1 IGNLLYINNTPQK
14 MLTEVGYMDLTDNTY
29 YYYLKDHQGN
39 NRVVINSSGTVQEV
53 NHYYPFGSTFAASN
67 VQPYKYNGKELD
79 TANGLN
85 WYDYGARNYDAA
97 LGRWHVVDPLSEK
110 YYSWSSYTYCRNNPI
125 NRIDIEG
132 KDDYMINNKGWIS
145 IKAQNRPQ
153 NHHSTFG
160 KTANIQDAAK
170 LFLFAADNSDV
181 EWKLDVYK
189 DQEEVTAI
197 VITDHNEMS
206 VENGQ
211 WAKKVTKTNGDKYID
226 IHSHPNKNGKQ
237 EAYQLTG
244 CSDNDGTDLW
254 NEKAWYIGFSS
265 KKNEYTRLEINGN
278 DRCSLLPYHY
288 PQLLSYLF
296 DEYNE
301 FHIPRFILDG
311 FEIVVD
317 DKYEPEKNMNDY
329 INNLTGTFY
338 FSNPND
344 SFFNSTDSYFATIS
358 GMDTLRYHV
367 KDTINR
373 HLFIDSVSCTSFFK
387 RLSDERKSLDEILR
401 DSTYL
406 FHNENGK
413 WGKIQIPYYK
423 LNY

>member
-1 IGNLLYINNTPQK
+1 MIYENGTQKLL
-14 MLTEVGYMDLTDNTY
+14 LTEEGYVNLANSNTY

-39 NRVVINSSGTVQEV
+39 NRVVVSSSGTVMET
-53 NHYYPFGSTFAASN
+53 NHYYPFGGTFATSSSS

-79 TANGLN
+79 TKAGLN
-85 WYDYGARNYDAA
+85 WYDYGARHYDAV
-97 LGRWHVVDPLSEK
+97 LGRWHVVDPLAEK

-145 IKAQNRPQ
+145 IIQKTNTNTDRVFRERDNNSYTTINDKSLLPSMLKAQNRPQ

-237 EAYQLTG
+237 EASNADRKNINSKNNAIYLKHNKTLYEYDRQ
-244 CSDNDGTDLW
+244 GTNTSGEIIGSSQDL
-254 NEKAWYIGFSS
+254 EKYIR
-265 KKNEYTRLEINGN
+265 ERL
-278 DRCSLLPYHY
+278 
-288 PQLLSYLF
+288 
-296 DEYNE
+296 
-301 FHIPRFILDG
+301 
-311 FEIVVD
+311 
-317 DKYEPEKNMNDY
+317 K
-329 INNLTGTFY
+329 
-338 FSNPND
+338 
-344 SFFNSTDSYFATIS
+344 
-358 GMDTLRYHV
+358 
-367 KDTINR
+367 
-373 HLFIDSVSCTSFFK
+373 
-387 RLSDERKSLDEILR
+387 
-401 DSTYL
+401 
-406 FHNENGK
+406 
-413 WGKIQIPYYK
+413 
-423 LNY
+423 